1 MIRRGHNKFVHS
13 PVDPD
18 QLYDVSADPDERVN
32 LAARAGRAQ
41 LVADFRS
48 EVARRWNLPMLHEA
62 VLASQ
67 HRRHFVYAALREGR
81 FTPWDF
87 QPLRDASRLYIRND
101 QPLEEQEDLARFPRL
116 A

>member
-1 MIRRGHNKFVHS
+1 MTW
-13 PVDPD
+13 
-18 QLYDVSADPDERVN
+18 ADCAKTVGE
-32 LAARAGRAQ
+32 
-41 LVADFRS
+41 FRS
-48 EVARRWNLPMLHEA
+48 EVEGRWALPELHAA

-67 HRRHFVYAALREGR
+67 RRRHFVYMALREGR

-87 QPLRDASRLYIRND
+87 QPMRDASRLYIRND